1 MDFCVEHVVEDLV
14 ELVVLQAGAD
24 KLDDFDGPPV
34 EFIEKGFQVDLLEVC
49 VEKLNGVATDI
60 GIVKG
65 FFSPH
70 CLHPLYV
77 FVLLLLAVDDWSL
90 AHFHLPLA
98 FLVLE
103 LVLF

>member
-1 MDFCVEHVVEDLV
+1 M
-14 ELVVLQAGAD
+14 VLQAGAD
-24 KLDDFDGPPV
+24 EFDDLNGPPV
-34 EFIEKGFQVDLLEVC
+34 ELIQEGLQVDLLEIC
-49 VEKLNGVATDI
+49 VEELNGVGTDI
-60 GIVKG
+60 GIVEG

-77 FVLLLLAVDDWSL
+77 FVLLLLAVDDRSL

-98 FLVLE
+98 FLMLE